1 MSVAMTNDIE
11 LKDFTR
17 LKVWQKA
24 MDLTVAVYEMTKSF
38 PKEELFS
45 SVNQVKRSCSSIHAN
60 LAEGNAVSH
69 FKKKE
74 LSFYV
79 TALGSAQETR
89 SWFIQAHRLKYI
101 TDQQFEQ
108 LNNDCIEIVKMLM
121 ALIKRVKKETTG
133 HL

>member
-1 MSVAMTNDIE
+1 
-11 LKDFTR
+11 
-17 LKVWQKA
+17 VWQKA
-24 MDLTVAVYEMTKSF
+24 MDLTIAVYEITRSF

-45 SVNQVKRSCSSIHAN
+45 SASQVKRSCSSIHAN

-79 TALGSAQETR
+79 NALGSAQETR

-101 TDQQFEQ
+101 TDQQFET
-108 LNNDCIEIVKMLM
+108 LNNDCIEIVKMLT
-121 ALIKRVKKETTG
+121 ALIQRVKRETTG
-133 HL
+133 EL